1 MTVVPEGCERDDAAA
16 EREAGTNERPP
27 PDAEPLEVGL
37 GGAVLN
43 QHNNNNNCID
53 IIQPKPIAIASH
65 LYALL
70 GSGGSTLW
78 WR

>member
-53 IIQPKPIAIASH
+53 IIQP
-65 LYALL
+65 
-70 GSGGSTLW
+70 
-78 WR
+78 